1 MSQIL
6 QEGGVSYEVNDK
18 VAYITFQHPSQ
29 NSLPSA
35 VLDQLENAIKGVSND
50 PQVVAVLLKSAGEK
64 TFCAGA
70 SFDELLAIHDEQ
82 SSTRFFTGF
91 SRVVNAL
98 RKCPVPVIGLVQG
111 KSVGGGV
118 GIASAVDVC
127 LATKFAAARLS
138 ELAVGFGP
146 FVIGPAVERKI
157 GTAAFT
163 YMALSPSQWFD
174 AQWCREKGLYQE
186 VYEDKISMDAAAE
199 VHLDQWRGYAPDALK
214 ALKKVFWQG
223 TEHWEELLAQRA
235 GISGALALSPASRDA
250 VMAFKAKM

>member
-1 MSQIL
+1 MTNLS
-6 QEGGVSYEVNDK
+6 QEGGVSYEVVRR
-18 VAYITFQHPSQ
+18 VAYITFHHPAQ
-29 NSLPSA
+29 NALPSA
-35 VLDQLENAIKGVSND
+35 VLDQLEAAIQNVSHEEE
-50 PQVVAVLLKSAGEK
+50 VVAVLLRSAGDR

-70 SFDELLAIHDEQ
+70 SFDELLAIHDEP

-98 RKCPVPVIGLVQG
+98 RKCPVPVLGLIQG
-111 KSVGGGV
+111 KAVGGGV

-127 LATKFAAARLS
+127 LATRFAAARLS

-163 YMALSPSQWFD
+163 YMALSPAQWFE

-186 VYEDKISMDAAAE
+186 LFEDKNTMDTAAE
-199 VHLDQWRGYAPDALK
+199 ALLDQWRGYAPEALK

-223 TEHWEELLAQRA
+223 TDHWDELLTQRA
-235 GISGALALSPASRDA
+235 GISGALALSPVSREA
-250 VMAFKAKM
+250 VMAFKAKS